1 MKRLLANLMLWQKF
15 ALLGAI
21 GLILFGVPT
30 ALYVTSTERVIAF
43 KKMEIEGVEPVRRL
57 LRTVQLMQQ
66 HRGISAVLL
75 NGDAS
80 VAPAREAK
88 AQEVD
93 KALQALG
100 EALGKMQKDQPKV
113 GEALRAQ
120 TEAWNRVRDAV
131 AGKGIA
137 APASFAAH
145 SAVVAGLFD
154 ISERVLDYFKYT
166 IDPDF
171 DSTQLINAAFI
182 AMPSLTEDLG
192 RVRARGAGLLLKKE
206 VKREDRLDL
215 VAMLERAQDK
225 LAAAQKSFA
234 KAVEANPALRDKLG
248 ATFDNANQLG
258 SGAIKLARE
267 QILLPDQVSFASADY
282 FKQFTTAI
290 DEQFKAIGQVT
301 EVLAAQL
308 DQQNQALRRGQMAVL
323 GCILLLAL
331 VAAWFGVLVSRSV
344 THPILE
350 SVEMARRVAA
360 CDLTARSQAPGRDES
375 AQLLGSLNEMTGS
388 LGGIVGNVRSSID
401 VIQHASREIATGNAD
416 LSRRT
421 ESQASS
427 LEETASA
434 MEELTSTVQQNAENA
449 REANQLANSA
459 SQLAAR
465 GGEVVGSV
473 VQTMGAIKDSS
484 SRIVDIISV
493 IDGIAFQT
501 NILAL
506 NAAVEAARAGEQGR
520 GFAVVASE
528 VRSLAQRSA
537 SAAKEIK
544 ELIGDSVQKVDAGGK
559 LVDEAGATMGEIVG
573 SVRQVASIMSEITVA
588 SQEQSTGI
596 AQVNDAISQME
607 SITQQNAAL
616 VEEAA
621 AAAESLQKQ
630 AELLW
635 STVSVFRT
643 GDGDAPH
650 PVSAAPAAAPATG
663 ALAPK
668 QPAAVATKAAP
679 RSAPKIAA
687 APKPAVKPVAKPA
700 LKHDAPRPAKATA
713 KSGGSDD
720 WEEF

>member
-15 ALLGAI
+15 ALLGGIA
-21 GLILFGVPT
+21 LILFGVPT
-30 ALYVTSTERVIAF
+30 TLFVRSTEQVIAF

-57 LRTVQLMQQ
+57 LRSVQLVQQ
-66 HRGISAVLL
+66 HRGMSAVLL
-75 NGDAS
+75 SGDAAMAS
-80 VAPAREAK
+80 ARESK

-93 KALQALG
+93 KALQALADG
-100 EALGKMQKDQPKV
+100 LHEVMRDDGKAENAFKSQQ
-113 GEALRAQ
+113 A
-120 TEAWNRVRDAV
+120 AWAKLRDAI
-131 AGKGIA
+131 AGKGIT
-137 APASFAAH
+137 APDSFAGH
-145 SAVVAGLFD
+145 SAIIAGLFELN
-154 ISERVLDYFKYT
+154 ERMLDYFKYST
-166 IDPDF
+166 DPDF
-171 DSTQLINAAFI
+171 DSTQLINAAFVS
-182 AMPSLTEDLG
+182 MPGLTEDLG
-192 RVRARGAGLLLKKE
+192 RARARGAALLIKKDI
-206 VKREDRLDL
+206 KREDRLEL
-215 VAMLERAQDK
+215 VAMLERAQDR
-225 LAAAQKSFA
+225 LNSAQKYFA
-234 KAVEANPALRDKLG
+234 KAVEANPSLKDKLG
-248 ATFDNANQLG
+248 ATFDTANRG
-258 SGAIKLARE
+258 GNSVIKLARE
-267 QILLPDQVSFASADY
+267 QVLLPQEVTYASDAY
-282 FKQFTTAI
+282 FKEFTAAI

-308 DQQNQALRRGQMAVL
+308 DAQNQALRRNQIVVL
-323 GCILLLAL
+323 GSILLLAL
-331 VAAWFGVLVSRSV
+331 AAAWFGVLITRSV
-344 THPILE
+344 TAPIQE
-350 SVEMARRVAA
+350 SVGMAKRVAA
-360 CDLTARSQAPGRDES
+360 CDLTARSGARGRDES

-401 VIQHASREIATGNAD
+401 VIQIASREIATGNAD

-449 REANQLANSA
+449 REANQLASSA
-459 SQLAAR
+459 SQLAVR
-465 GGEVVGSV
+465 GGDVVGSV

-484 SRIVDIISV
+484 NRIVDIISV

-537 SAAKEIK
+537 TAAKEIK
-544 ELIGDSVQKVDAGGK
+544 ELIGDSVQKVDTGGK
-559 LVDEAGATMGEIVG
+559 LVDEAGITMGEIVN
-573 SVRQVASIMSEITVA
+573 SVRQVAGIMSEITSA

-596 AQVNDAISQME
+596 AQVNDAITQME

-635 STVSVFRT
+635 DTVSVFKM
-643 GDGDAPH
+643 GDTE
-650 PVSAAPAAAPATG
+650 PVSMAAPAVQPRKAVA
-663 ALAPK
+663 
-668 QPAAVATKAAP
+668 PAAVAAP
-679 RSAPKIAA
+679 RKPALKAVPRTVSPAKPVAKMALQHTD
-687 APKPAVKPVAKPA
+687 APKPAKVAKA
-700 LKHDAPRPAKATA
+700 GGDAN
-713 KSGGSDD
+713 D